1 MRREANIEEWKRLYE
16 AAEKIKEIKPWEY
29 LWDMDLICL
38 KEEGKP
44 EKESVFVSV
53 LGRGGTCYGLS
64 IYEGYEGLNDFWM
77 LAFQDRMNLP
87 SEYVMYSQHCLTC
100 YWGNREELSKK
111 QRDIIKELGYKFRG
125 KNQWLYFMSYQPGY
139 IPFHMNQA
147 EVRRMTRYLELLNRA
162 LPAYLQDRDSVAFE
176 KEEMFTYIAGKDEK
190 TDTWKAERLPF
201 TSFQF
206 AGLTIQDEEVEEE
219 LRQSQKN
226 EMVLEADIPFL
237 GASVTDKKYERPANP
252 QLCILAEARSQMII
266 RTEMTEPDEDARET
280 MAELI
285 VGFIENF
292 GAPKEIRI
300 SNLILEAILEDICK
314 LAGVKL
320 RRVKALS
327 CISDFTEQMRRF
339 R

>member
-139 IPFHMNQA
+139 IPFHMNQV
-147 EVRRMTRYLELLNRA
+147 EVRRMTRYLELLNKA

-292 GAPKEIRI
+292 GAPKEIRV